1 MMSADAGVEN
11 RKAGNGSKR
20 GTPVMVAGLE
30 AMTNFDSTSVVL
42 CDLDGVIWLAHQ
54 PIEGSVEAVSALRE
68 AGKRVLFVTNNSF
81 STYDQQVAALSSIGI
96 EADGDVVTSAM
107 AAASVMQAG
116 WRVLVCGGE
125 GLIEEVEKVGAE
137 AVVPYRSRGA
147 SGPFDAVVVGFH
159 REFDFEVLSDALT
172 AVRQGAM
179 LIGSNADP
187 NYPTPNGPIP
197 GGGSILA
204 AVEKATGQ
212 SALVTGKPHAPMA
225 ELVRHMCAG
234 HGSENMVMVGDL
246 PETDGAFARTIGC
259 PYALVLSG
267 MTHSPDG
274 VHADIV
280 EPSLHHVAQRLL
292 SP

>member
-1 MMSADAGVEN
+1 
-11 RKAGNGSKR
+11 
-20 GTPVMVAGLE
+20 
-30 AMTNFDSTSVVL
+30 MTNFDSTSVVL

-54 PIEGSVEAVSALRE
+54 PIEGSVDAVTALRA

-81 STYDQQVAALSSIGI
+81 STYDQQVDALGAIGI
-96 EADGDVVTSAM
+96 DADGDVVTSAM
-107 AAASVMQAG
+107 AAASVMQPG

-125 GLIEEVEKVGAE
+125 GLIQEVEKVGAE
-137 AVVPYRSRGA
+137 VVVPYRQRGA

-172 AVRQGAM
+172 AVRNGAR

-187 NYPTPNGPIP
+187 NYPTPTGPIP

-212 SALVTGKPHAPMA
+212 TAVVTGKPHRTMA
-225 ELVRHMCAG
+225 ELVHRMCEG
-234 HGSENMVMVGDL
+234 HGPHNMVMVGDL

-259 PYALVLSG
+259 AYALVLSG
-267 MTHSPDG
+267 MTSSSDG
-274 VHADIV
+274 VDAEIV
-280 EPSLHHVAQRLL
+280 APSLHHVAEHLL
-292 SP
+292 SS